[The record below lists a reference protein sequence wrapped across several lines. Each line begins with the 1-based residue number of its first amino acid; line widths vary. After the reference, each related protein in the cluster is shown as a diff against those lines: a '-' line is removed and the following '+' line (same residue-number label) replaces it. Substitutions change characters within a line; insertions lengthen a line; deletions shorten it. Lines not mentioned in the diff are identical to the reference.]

1 VETNSVIR
9 LGDHPIA
16 VIGMGGIF
24 PQAKN
29 LREFWSNIV
38 GGVDCITDVPETHW
52 RIEDYYDPDPSAPD
66 KTYCK
71 RGGFLPYVE
80 FDPMEFGL
88 PPNILEVTDVSQILS
103 LLVAKEALLDAG
115 YLGASAEIRDRT
127 GIVLGVGGGQKLIVP
142 LSSRLQYPVWREA
155 LLSSGLSE
163 KDADAVIEKIK
174 LAYIRW
180 EENSFP
186 GMLGNV
192 IAGRIAN
199 RFDLGGINCV
209 TDAACASSMSALRL
223 AISELVEGRADMMI
237 TGGVDTD
244 NSIVMYM
251 NFSKTPAFTKGDVPR
266 PFDAES
272 DGMMV
277 GEGIGMMILK
287 RLADAERDG
296 DQIYAVIKGVGAS
309 SDGRF
314 KSIYAPRGEG
324 QEKALQRAYEDARIP
339 ASSISLFEAHGTG
352 TVAGDTTEVTT
363 AVRYFKSVDPTKQHI
378 ALGSVKSQIGHAK
391 AAAGVAGM
399 IKTAL
404 ALHQKVLPPTINVD
418 QPNPKFDLENSS
430 FYINTV
436 ARPWLN
442 DAETPRRAGISSF
455 GFGGTNFHIVMEEY
469 QRDPQGDYRLQN
481 TAKSVILSAETPALL
496 SDRVQQAIQALAGE
510 DASQQFLT
518 LSHADEAIPKNHA
531 RLGFVAANA
540 EEALSMLQAAVLL
553 LEKQPQAEEWQH
565 PRGIYYRRS
574 SMDTN
579 GHVVALFAGQG
590 SQYIN
595 MGRELALNFPE
606 VRDAFTQVDQLMT
619 ADGQT
624 PLSAVVYPHPSFNES
639 EKQEQEAALQN
650 TRYAQ
655 PAIGALTAGMY
666 RMVREA
672 GFNPDFT
679 AGHSFGE
686 VSALWAA
693 GAISDQDY
701 YRLIKARG
709 AAMASSSTS
718 FDAGTMLAVTGD
730 LKNIDQDVAALTGIQ
745 IANRNS
751 PTQVVLAGATET
763 IRAAEP
769 VLKEKGYRVVPLSV
783 SAAFHTP
790 LVRHAQQ
797 PFAQAVD
804 QVSFTVPKARVY
816 SNSSSQ
822 PYPADLASVKT
833 TISEQMLQPVH
844 FSQEIENI
852 YNAGGSIFVEFG
864 PRNVLTNL
872 VKDILG
878 SKPHVA
884 IALNGSRQKD
894 SDRQFRE
901 GIVQLQVLGLELK
914 NIDPYEKA
922 MDRTPKKKG
931 MSYQLNGANFVST
944 KTREAYH
951 QALNNGYQV
960 EGTGSRLSA
969 STPVA
974 VVPPP
979 IPVPPTPAPTPEP
992 SPAPFPDPQPMIPDP
1007 EPLPE
1012 PNLPPAPE
1020 PERQPLPE
1028 PEVEPLPRPDEEP
1041 LPNPQ
1046 EGDGTTNE
1054 LLTERAESMEL
1065 FDRTLAHLQEHQQ
1078 TLLQAQAQFQQNQL
1092 EYFRIFFELTQQT
1105 LHTQLSAEVAASV
1118 QQSMMRFHDHQAET
1132 VKLHEQFIQQHNAT
1146 VQRLVDVL
1154 RGVNVSSTS
1163 ANGTRSTNGTKSAS
1177 VPSAGTA
1184 SNGLA
1189 AAPAAPSAAVTP
1201 PAPVKSQP
1209 VVAAPPATA
1218 VIPPVP
1224 VQSAAPAVE
1233 QKPAVPTPVAA
1244 ATSQPQP
1251 TPVSTPASATS
1262 APTVDPAQ
1270 VAALSDAMLRI
1281 VGDKTG
1287 YPAEMLDLE
1296 MDMEADLG
1304 IDSIKRVEIL
1314 GAMRDEF
1321 PQLPQ
1326 FSPEELAELRTLGQ
1340 IVDYMK
1346 NSVGGS
1352 NGSSSAPAVA
1362 VPPQQV
1368 SEPAQVQQPVMQPPA
1383 PAQHS
1388 QPAAEAAPASES
1400 SVAVTALSDA
1410 MLRIVGDK
1418 TGYPAEMLDLEMD
1431 MEADLGIDSIKRVEI
1446 LGAMRDEF
1454 PQLPQFSPEELAEL
1468 RTLGQIVDYMRESV
1482 GGSAP
1487 VTAVTSVMTGS
1498 EADVPIQVTGS
1509 EMNEAPAIMPSHVT
1523 ETPRA
1528 ASTGSDDSSVAVA
1541 ALSDAMLRIVG
1552 DKTGY
1557 PAEMLDLEMD
1567 MEADLGI
1574 DSIKRVEILGA
1585 MRDEFPQLPQFSPE
1599 ELAELR
1605 TLGQIVDYMRDS
1617 VGSNGHSSTE
1627 AADAPEV
1634 AHSNPK
1640 FTTPHVDP
1648 TQYGIHRN
1656 VANVSFLP
1664 VPDQLDY
1671 AVTPGSVCLITDDGT
1686 QTAEFLA
1693 QQLSA
1698 TGWRAVV
1705 LSLPTTSSQ
1714 NGASAN
1720 HTVERIQLSDF
1731 SESSIAAVI
1740 QQLGQIGGFIHLNPS
1755 AGLSNGTM
1763 FLSQEKDLVKF
1774 AFLMAKHLKAPLH
1787 KNERERKFFSVV
1799 TRLDGAL
1806 GTNGSQAFGTI
1817 ASGLFGLVK
1826 TLRLEWS
1833 DVFCRA
1839 IDVAPQLSDQ
1849 QVAQLINAELHDPN
1863 RLIVEVGY
1871 STQGRVTLAAQEANL
1886 NQR

>member
-1 VETNSVIR
+1 METNSVIR

-38 GGVDCITDVPETHW
+38 KGVDCITDVPETHW
-52 RIEDYYDPDPSAPD
+52 RIEDYYDPDPAAPD

-103 LLVAKEALLDAG
+103 LLVAKEALQDAG
-115 YLGASAEIRDRT
+115 YLNTTAEIRDRT

-142 LSSRLQYPVWREA
+142 LSSRLQYPVWKEA
-155 LLSSGLSE
+155 MLGSGMSE

-251 NFSKTPAFTKGDVPR
+251 NFSKTPAFTKGDNPR

-296 DQIYAVIKGVGAS
+296 DNIYAVIKGAGAS

-324 QEKALQRAYEDARIP
+324 QEKALQRAYEDAKLP
-339 ASSISLFEAHGTG
+339 ASSIGLFEAHGTG

-363 AVRYFKSVDPTKQHI
+363 AVRYFKSVDPVKQHI

-391 AAAGVAGM
+391 AAAGVAGL

-404 ALHQKVLPPTINVD
+404 ALHHKVLPPTINVET
-418 QPNPKFDLENSS
+418 PNPKFDLDNSS
-430 FYINTV
+430 FYVNTV
-436 ARPWLN
+436 SRPWLN
-442 DAETPRRAGISSF
+442 ESETPRRAGVSSF

-469 QRDPQGDYRLQN
+469 NREGTGDYRLQN
-481 TAKSVILSAETPALL
+481 TTKSMILSADTPALL
-496 SDRVQQAIQALAGE
+496 SERVQAAIQALGGA
-510 DASQQFLT
+510 DAQNQFLNLALAT
-518 LSHADEAIPKNHA
+518 FNSIPKNQA
-531 RLGFVAANA
+531 RLGFVAATP
-540 EEALSMLQAAVLL
+540 EEALALLQAAATLL
-553 LEKQPQAEEWQH
+553 QNQPQAEEWQH
-565 PRGIYYRRS
+565 PRGIYYRRNA
-574 SMDTN
+574 MDTT
-579 GHVVALFAGQG
+579 GRVVALFAGQG
-590 SQYIN
+590 SQYVN

-606 VRDAFTQVDQLMT
+606 IRDAFGQVDALMS
-619 ADGQT
+619 AESQT
-624 PLSAVVYPHPSFNES
+624 PLSEVVYPRPAFADS
-639 EKQEQEAALQN
+639 ERQSQEAALQD

-666 RMVREA
+666 RILREA

-701 YRLIKARG
+701 YKLIKARG
-709 AAMASSSTS
+709 AAMASTNAN

-730 LKNIDQDVAALTGIQ
+730 LKNIDQDVAALTGVQ

-769 VLKEKGYRVVPLSV
+769 ILKGKGYRVVPLSV

-797 PFAQAVD
+797 PFAQAID
-804 QVSFTVPKARVY
+804 QVSVNAPRARVY
-816 SNSSSQ
+816 SNSTAQ
-822 PYPADLASVKT
+822 PYPAELTAIKS
-833 TISEQMLQPVH
+833 TIAEQMLQPVH

-852 YNAGGSIFVEFG
+852 YNAGGSVFVEFG

-878 SKPHVA
+878 SRPHIA

-894 SDRQFRE
+894 SDHQFRD
-901 GIVQLQVLGLELK
+901 GIVQLLVLGLDLK

-922 MDRTPKKKG
+922 VDTTPKKKG
-931 MSYQLNGANFVST
+931 MSYQLNGANYVSD
-944 KTREAYH
+944 KTSDAYS
-951 QALNNGYQV
+951 QALSDGYKVQ
-960 EGTGSRLSA
+960 GTGQIVSA
-969 STPVA
+969 PAA

-979 IPVPPTPAPTPEP
+979 IPPAPM
-992 SPAPFPDPQPMIPDP
+992 PAPVEPTPQPMIPNP

-1012 PNLPPAPE
+1012 PSLPPTPE
-1020 PERQPLPE
+1020 PERAPLPE
-1028 PEVEPLPRPDEEP
+1028 PEIEPLPRPDEEP
-1041 LPNPQ
+1041 LPTPE
-1046 EGDGTTNE
+1046 EGDGPVDYFSI
-1054 LLTERAESMEL
+1054 ESAQPMEF
-1065 FDRTLAHLQEHQQ
+1065 FDRTLAHLQEQQQ

-1092 EYFRIFFELTQQT
+1092 EYFRIFFELTQQIVNA
-1105 LHTQLSAEVAASV
+1105 QLSPEVAASV

-1132 VKLHEQFIQQHNAT
+1132 VRLHEQFIQQNNAT
-1146 VQRLVDVL
+1146 TQRLVDVL
-1154 RGVNVSSTS
+1154 RGAPAST
-1163 ANGTRSTNGTKSAS
+1163 ANGAARPSNGNGTKPAAA
-1177 VPSAGTA
+1177 VT
-1184 SNGLA
+1184 SNGSAAAKPSVVAAPVAPAKPTAVATPLA
-1189 AAPAAPSAAVTP
+1189 AVQAAVPAPVAPQPVQPVVLPTPVVTP
-1201 PAPVKSQP
+1201 PAQVS
-1209 VVAAPPATA
+1209 
-1218 VIPPVP
+1218 
-1224 VQSAAPAVE
+1224 APA
-1233 QKPAVPTPVAA
+1233 PTPVVTAPAA
-1244 ATSQPQP
+1244 
-1251 TPVSTPASATS
+1251 
-1262 APTVDPAQ
+1262 DPAQ

-1352 NGSSSAPAVA
+1352 APAATAPVVA
-1362 VPPQQV
+1362 TPAPVAAPAPQV
-1368 SEPAQVQQPVMQPPA
+1368 AQPVQGAQPVVVPTPVVAQPA
-1383 PAQHS
+1383 PQAVS
-1388 QPAAEAAPASES
+1388 VPAQPAASTTSDTGIA
-1400 SVAVTALSDA
+1400 VATLSDA

-1468 RTLGQIVDYMRESV
+1468 RTLGQIVDYMKNSV

-1487 VTAVTSVMTGS
+1487 VAAVTSAVTDS
-1498 EADVPIQVTGS
+1498 TANIPIQVTGA
-1509 EMNEAPAIMPSHVT
+1509 EMNETPAIMPSHVV
-1523 ETPRA
+1523 ENAPA
-1528 ASTGSDDSSVAVA
+1528 ASTSASNGGIAVA
-1541 ALSDAMLRIVG
+1541 TLSDAMLRIVG

-1605 TLGQIVDYMRDS
+1605 TLGQIVDYMKNS
-1617 VGSNGHSSTE
+1617 VNSS
-1627 AADAPEV
+1627 ASGQVAQPVAEV

-1640 FTTPHVDP
+1640 LTTPQVDP
-1648 TQYGIHRN
+1648 EQYGIYRN
-1656 VANVSFLP
+1656 VANVTFLP
-1664 VPDQLDY
+1664 TPDQLDF

-1686 QTAEFLA
+1686 QTAGLLA

-1705 LSLPTTSSQ
+1705 LGLPTTSNSNQ
-1714 NGASAN
+1714 NSAAG
-1720 HTVERIQLSDF
+1720 VERIRLTDF
-1731 SESSIAAVI
+1731 SEASITAVL
-1740 QQLGQIGGFIHLNPS
+1740 QQLGSIGGFIHLNPS
-1755 AGLSNGTM
+1755 AGLTNGTM
-1763 FLSQEKDLVKF
+1763 FLAQEKDLVKF
-1774 AFLMAKHLKAPLH
+1774 TFLMAKHLKAPLH
-1787 KNERERKFFSVV
+1787 NNTSERKLFSVV

-1806 GTNGSQAFGTI
+1806 GTMGDQAFGTI

-1826 TLRLEWS
+1826 TLRLEWN

-1839 IDVAPQLSDQ
+1839 IDAAPQLSDQ
-1849 QVAQLINAELHDPN
+1849 QVAALVNAELHDPN
-1863 RLIVEVGY
+1863 RLIAEVGY
-1871 STQGRVTLAAQEANL
+1871 STQGRITLAAQTANL